1 MVQSAS
7 NNNQQLFKILVA
19 AAWIDGEFQAEE
31 QAYLQKLAQDKNLA
45 EDSEINSLLSTKEP
59 IEPQQCYQWLEEY
72 LGNRPTQETY
82 HDLLAE
88 IAGLVY
94 VDGDIAEGE
103 AKLLTQLQNL
113 DPNNPNSASIFK
125 PVLKAI
131 RKLYRKRLTRR
142 S

>member
-31 QAYLQKLAQDKNLA
+31 QTYLQKLARDKNLA
-45 EDSEINSLLSTKEP
+45 EDSEIQSLLSAEEP
-59 IEPQQCYQWLEEY
+59 IDSEQCYQWLEEY
-72 LGNRPTQETY
+72 LGNRPTEETY
-82 HDLLAE
+82 QNLLAE

-103 AKLLTQLQNL
+103 AKLLTQLQAL
-113 DPNNPNSASIFK
+113 DPNNSNSAFFK
-125 PVLKAI
+125 PILKAI
-131 RKLYRKRLTRR
+131 RQLYRKSLTRR

>member
-1 MVQSAS
+1 MVESTS

-19 AAWIDGEFQAEE
+19 AAWIDGDFQAEE
-31 QAYLQKLAQDKNLA
+31 QTYLQQLAQDKNLS
-45 EDSEINSLLSTKEP
+45 EDSQIQSLLSTKEP

-72 LGNRPTQETY
+72 LGNHPTEETY
-82 HDLLAE
+82 QNLLAE

-103 AKLLTQLQNL
+103 AKLLTQLQAL
-113 DPNNPNSASIFK
+113 DPNNSNSASVFK

-131 RKLYRKRLTRR
+131 RKVYRKRLTRR